1 MQTVAD
7 YKNIYTAQEIK
18 GAENARLLRED
29 IGWPSDGF
37 YKHII
42 EENLV
47 TNTEITI
54 DDLHRADHIFGPAKP
69 FVGKQSLAGYEN
81 AIEAL

>member
-1 MQTVAD
+1 
-7 YKNIYTAQEIK
+7 
-18 GAENARLLRED
+18 LLQQK

-42 EENLV
+42 KEKLL

-69 FVGKQSLAGYEN
+69 LLQGTMIRQKPTANKIEKYPFLYLYLRIIAQSVSA
-81 AIEAL
+81 